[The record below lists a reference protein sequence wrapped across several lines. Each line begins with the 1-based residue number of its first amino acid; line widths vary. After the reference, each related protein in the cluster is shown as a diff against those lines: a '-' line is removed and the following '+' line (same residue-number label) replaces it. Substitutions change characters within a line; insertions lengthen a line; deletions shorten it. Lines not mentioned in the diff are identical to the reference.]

1 MNQTT
6 QNSLISPLRE
16 LNSFSSLLAC
26 LKEGK
31 SPVLATGVMDSAK
44 CHLAYALSESISAP
58 SLIVSYSEFTA
69 KQIYDDVRF
78 LTGDN
83 VSYYPSKDMIFY
95 SADVRSAELTKQRLK
110 VLNGLINGSC
120 TNVVLSSEALLDKL
134 TPPEKFRHYIT
145 RLSVGEEVSLNA
157 LAEKLVLT
165 GYERRDAVEGPGQ
178 FAIRGGIIDIFTPL
192 YDHAVRIELWGD
204 EVDSIRLVDALTQR
218 SVDKIEAIS
227 ISPMIEFIQR
237 ELNADGSDP
246 EAATILDYLPKNML
260 LFLDE
265 PNRITEH
272 METVEAEFAENV
284 KNRLLRID
292 SMDSR
297 SGNLSPD
304 QSTLNVI
311 FEYEYILSKISTF
324 KTVLLASL
332 SSSIKDFSTKDIIN
346 FDVKMTGVFKG
357 QIELLSEDLSFWLN
371 DGYRIVILAG
381 SEARGKRI
389 SGEIFDRGINSA
401 YYDNIEESDL
411 KKGHIAV
418 THGSLHKGFEYKHI
432 NFIVITDKEIFGEQK
447 KRKPFKKKKGLKI
460 ESFTDLKVGDY
471 VVHDN
476 HGIAVYKG
484 IKQIVTDGINRDYLT
499 LQYADEGVLYIHTS
513 QMDMIQKYIGSESA
527 KIKLNKLGGGE
538 WTRAKNRT
546 REAVKILASE
556 LIALYAERQAATGHQ
571 FSRDTVWQKEFE
583 DMFPYEE
590 TEDQIEAIEDVKR
603 DMESAKVMDRLICGD
618 VGYGKTEVAI
628 RAAFKAV
635 QDGKQVAFLVPT
647 TILAQQHYNTFM
659 QRMKDFPVTIEMLS
673 RFRTKKEQIESI
685 ARLSSGLADI
695 VIGTHRLLSADVKF
709 TNLGLIVV
717 DEEQRFGVSH
727 KEKLKHMKKNVDVL
741 TLTATPI
748 PRTLHMSMT
757 GIRDMSVLEEPPN
770 ERRPIQTYVMEYS
783 PEFVRDA
790 ILREISR
797 GGQVYYLSNR
807 VRNITDISSR
817 LQSIVPE
824 ATISYA
830 HGQMSERELETVM
843 MDFIEGNIDVLVCTT
858 IIETGLDISNVN
870 TIIVQDSDR
879 MGLSQLYQLRGR
891 VGRSN
896 RLAYAYLMYRK
907 DKILDEVAEKRLQTI
922 RDFTEFGAGFKIAMR
937 DLEIRGAGNL
947 LGGEQHGHMDVVG
960 YDMYCKLLAEAVSD
974 LSHEEEKEAAFETTI
989 DVNVNAFIP
998 SFYIFNEEQKL
1009 EIYKKISLIT
1019 ETQDYFDVQEEIED
1033 RFGNL
1038 PISVQMLL
1046 EIALL
1051 KAYAHKCGIISVTQ
1065 KNGSLV
1071 MSFKADAKVSV
1082 DNILKAV
1089 EQSGGNMRLVAKG
1102 SPQLIYKLN
1111 EGENIDFWRIKE
1123 LLEIVCS

>member
-1 MNQTT
+1 MDILNQTT
-6 QNSLISPLRE
+6 QNALISPLAE

-26 LKEGK
+26 LKDGK
-31 SPVLATGVMDSAK
+31 SPVLATGVTDSAK
-44 CHLAYALSESISAP
+44 CHLAYALSENFSAA
-58 SLIVSYSEFTA
+58 SLTVSYSEFTA
-69 KQIYDDVRF
+69 KQIYDDVKF
-78 LTGDN
+78 LGGGN
-83 VSYYPSKDMIFY
+83 ASYYPSKDMIFY

-110 VLNGLINGSC
+110 VLNRLIDGSC

-134 TPPEKFRHYIT
+134 TPPEKFKAFILN
-145 RLSVGEEVSLNA
+145 LSVGDEVSLDE
-157 LAEKLVLT
+157 LARKLVLI
-165 GYERRDAVEGPGQ
+165 GYERRDAVEGAGQ
-178 FAIRGGIIDIFTPL
+178 FAVRGGIIDIFTPL
-192 YDHAVRIELWGD
+192 YDYAVRIELWGD
-204 EVDSIRLVDALTQR
+204 EVDSVRLVDAFTQR
-218 SVDKIEAIS
+218 SVDKIETVS
-227 ISPMIEFIQR
+227 ISPMV
-237 ELNADGSDP
+237 ELIPSVDGSEP
-246 EAATILDYLPKNML
+246 EAATILDYLPKNTF
-260 LFLDE
+260 LFFDE

-272 METVEAEFAENV
+272 METVEAEFAENI
-284 KNRLLRID
+284 KNRLLR
-292 SMDSR
+292 MDDCR
-297 SGNLSPD
+297 GGILPPE
-304 QSTLNVI
+304 QGTLNVI
-311 FEYEYILSKISTF
+311 FEYEHILSKISAF
-324 KTVLLASL
+324 KTILFASLAS
-332 SSSIKDFSTKDIIN
+332 SVKGFAVKQIIN
-346 FDVKMTGVFKG
+346 FDVKMTGVFKS
-357 QIELLSEDLSFWLN
+357 QIELLSEDLSYWQN
-371 DGYRIVILAG
+371 NGYRIVILAG
-381 SEARGKRI
+381 SETRGKRI
-389 SGEIFDRGINSA
+389 AGEIFDRGLNGA
-401 YYDNIEESDL
+401 YYDNIKESDL
-411 KKGHIAV
+411 KKGHIVV

-447 KRKPFKKKKGLKI
+447 KRKPLKKKKGLKI

-499 LQYADEGVLYIHTS
+499 LQYADAGVLYIHTS

-527 KIKLNKLGGGE
+527 KIKLNKLGGSE
-538 WTRAKNRT
+538 WARAKTRT

-556 LIALYAERQAATGHQ
+556 LIALYAERQAARGHQ

-583 DMFPYEE
+583 DMFPFEE
-590 TEDQIEAIEDVKR
+590 TEDQIDAIEDVKR
-603 DMESAKVMDRLICGD
+603 DMESVKVMDRLICGD

-673 RFRTKKEQIESI
+673 RFRTKKEQAASI

-709 TNLGLIVV
+709 ANLGLIVV

-757 GIRDMSVLEEPPN
+757 GIRDMSVLEEPPD

-790 ILREISR
+790 VLREISR

-807 VRNITDISSR
+807 VRNITDISAR
-817 LQSIVPE
+817 LQALVPE
-824 ATISYA
+824 ATVSYA

-907 DKILDEVAEKRLQTI
+907 DKILDEAAEKRLQTI

-947 LGGEQHGHMDVVG
+947 LGGEQHGHMDIVG
-960 YDMYCKLLAEAVSD
+960 YDMYCKLLAEAVSE
-974 LSHEEEKEAAFETTI
+974 LSHDEEKEAAFETTI

-1009 EIYKKISLIT
+1009 EIYKKISLIS
-1019 ETQDYFDVQEEIED
+1019 EMQDYFDVQEEIED
-1033 RFGNL
+1033 RFGQIPL
-1038 PISVQMLL
+1038 SVQMLL

-1051 KAYAHKCGIISVTQ
+1051 KAYAHKCGIISVAQ
-1065 KNGSLV
+1065 KNGNLV
-1071 MSFKADAKVSV
+1071 MSFKPDAKVSV

-1089 EQSGGNMRLVAKG
+1089 EQSGDRMRLVAKG
-1102 SPQLIYKLN
+1102 TPQLVYKLN
-1111 EGENIDFWRIKE
+1111 EGESIDFWRVKE
-1123 LLEIVCS
+1123 LLGVVCGL